1 MTHRSIA
8 VVIPAVALVFAL
20 AACGTATDQQADTEF
35 NAVPSDAP
43 YASLS
48 GSPYPLLSYEDREAI
63 GRVTYAEA
71 GNQGE
76 EGIAAVIFTILN
88 RVNSGQF
95 GANAQDVVDAPNQFE
110 PATRVGGW
118 RYLPRLDSWQSIQ
131 FETILNLILAGRL
144 PDLTGGALFFQ
155 NAAIVARRAAR
166 GKVSSYLVNF
176 GGTPPVAEIGD
187 HRFYDWRAAE
197 NLAAWR
203 NRAYDAGTTY
213 STEATGYARGTDTTV
228 AADADT
234 TVAADA
240 YTSGYA
246 SGVDG
251 ADAYTSGYASG
262 ADGAV
267 AADVVPDGSLSAS
280 EFSAVAAWEESQS
293 ASTITDEVEVAGPAD
308 TQCHTGYC

>member
-20 AACGTATDQQADTEF
+20 AACGTATDQQADAEF
-35 NAVPSDAP
+35 NVVPSDAP
-43 YASLS
+43 YASLP

-88 RVNSGQF
+88 RLNSGQF
-95 GANAQDVVDAPNQFE
+95 GSSVQSIVDARNQFE

-118 RYLPRLDSWQSIQ
+118 RYLPRLDSWQSVQ

-166 GKVSSYLVNF
+166 GKVSSYLVDF

-213 STEATGYARGTDTTV
+213 STEATGMPS
-228 AADADT
+228 AAA
-234 TVAADA
+234 
-240 YTSGYA
+240 
-246 SGVDG
+246 
-251 ADAYTSGYASG
+251 
-262 ADGAV
+262 
-267 AADVVPDGSLSAS
+267 VPDGPCCIDRA
-280 EFSAVAAWEESQS
+280 EPM
-293 ASTITDEVEVAGPAD
+293 IMPPP
-308 TQCHTGYC
+308 